1 MLGLRR
7 VQSEKEADKIASQ
20 YERATSRRSSYVCET
35 LASHLERP
43 ETLVYE
49 GFHDEDEGS
58 YLVGQETEIGV
69 FAVSHF
75 APKNLRAGVALMH
88 NAARDI
94 VPLVLAVP
102 AYQAKQAMKA
112 GWRLLT
118 TTRQIFA
125 GEWIQKFVLVNDGVD
140 CAKAEQIRSVCAMT
154 ALRPALP

>member
-1 MLGLRR
+1 MLGIRK
-7 VQSEKEADKIASQ
+7 VKSEKEADKIASQ
-20 YERATSRRSSYVCET
+20 YERAMSRRSSYVCET

-43 ETLVYE
+43 ETFVYE

-58 YLVGQETEIGV
+58 FLVGQETEIGV

-75 APKNLRAGVALMH
+75 APKTLRAGVALMH

-140 CAKAEQIRSVCAMT
+140 CAKASQIRAACAMT
-154 ALRPALP
+154 ALRPTLP

>member
-1 MLGLRR
+1 M
-7 VQSEKEADKIASQ
+7 
-20 YERATSRRSSYVCET
+20 SRRSSYVCET

-43 ETLVYE
+43 ETFVYE

-58 YLVGQETEIGV
+58 FLVGQETEIGV

-75 APKNLRAGVALMH
+75 APKTLRAGVALMH

-140 CAKAEQIRSVCAMT
+140 CAKASQIRAACAMT
-154 ALRPALP
+154 ALRPTLP

>member
-7 VQSEKEADKIASQ
+7 VRSEKEAGVIASQ
-20 YERATSRRSSYVCET
+20 YERAMSRRSSYVCET

-58 YLVGQETEIGV
+58 FLVGQETEIGV
-69 FAVSHF
+69 FAISHF
-75 APKNLRAGVALMH
+75 APKSLRAGVALMH

-125 GEWIQKFVLVNDGVD
+125 GEWIQKFVLINDGVTS
-140 CAKAEQIRSVCAMT
+140 AEASQIRTACAMT
-154 ALRPALP
+154 ALRPTLP

>member
-1 MLGLRR
+1 MLGLRK
-7 VQSEKEADKIASQ
+7 VWSEKEADKIASQ
-20 YERATSRRSSYVCET
+20 YERAMSRRSSYVCET

-58 YLVGQETEIGV
+58 FLVGQETDIGV
-69 FAVSHF
+69 FAISHF
-75 APKNLRAGVALMH
+75 APKTLRAGVALMH

-125 GEWIQKFVLVNDGVD
+125 GEWVLKFVLINDGVNSVE
-140 CAKAEQIRSVCAMT
+140 ASKIRAACAMT
-154 ALRPALP
+154 ALRPTLP

>member
-1 MLGLRR
+1 MLGLRK
-7 VQSEKEADKIASQ
+7 VKSEKEANKIASQ
-20 YERATSRRSSYVCET
+20 YERAMSRRSSYVCET

-58 YLVGQETEIGV
+58 FLVGQETEIGV

-125 GEWIQKFVLVNDGVD
+125 GEWVLKFVLINDGVNSVE
-140 CAKAEQIRSVCAMT
+140 ASQIRTACSMT
-154 ALRPALP
+154 ALRPNLP

>member
-1 MLGLRR
+1 MLGLRHVR
-7 VQSEKEADKIASQ
+7 TGKEADKIASQ
-20 YERATSRRSSYVCET
+20 YERAMSRRSSYVCET

-43 ETLVYE
+43 ETFVYE

-58 YLVGQETEIGV
+58 FLVGQETEIGV
-69 FAVSHF
+69 FAISHF
-75 APKNLRAGVALMH
+75 APKTLRAGVALMH

-140 CAKAEQIRSVCAMT
+140 CAKASQIRAACAMT
-154 ALRPALP
+154 ALRPTLP

>member
-1 MLGLRR
+1 MLGLRHVR
-7 VQSEKEADKIASQ
+7 TGKEADKIASQ
-20 YERATSRRSSYVCET
+20 YERAMSRRSSYVCET

-43 ETLVYE
+43 ETFVYE

-58 YLVGQETEIGV
+58 FLVGQETEIGV

-75 APKNLRAGVALMH
+75 APKTLRAGVALMH

-140 CAKAEQIRSVCAMT
+140 CAKASQIRAACAMT
-154 ALRPALP
+154 ALRPTLP